1 MTDQQGETLTP
12 ENRDQSYVPSR
23 SYRADSGLTPSL
35 DLISNS
41 SRLLV
46 MGTSLATY
54 SAFRLVKQAREQGKE
69 VLIISLGPSRADPL
83 EGVEKMERKAGDVLR
98 VFLDETLK

>member
-1 MTDQQGETLTP
+1 MH
-12 ENRDQSYVPSR
+12 
-23 SYRADSGLTPSL
+23 ADKRL
-35 DLISNS
+35 DLITNS

-46 MGTSLATY
+46 LGTSLATY

-98 VFLDETLK
+98 VFLDETLKCVLILLHSSVVNNDDGMY

>member
-1 MTDQQGETLTP
+1 MFSHTTSA
-12 ENRDQSYVPSR
+12 NKR
-23 SYRADSGLTPSL
+23 L

-46 MGTSLATY
+46 LGTSLATY

-98 VFLDETLK
+98 VFLDETLKYVFPLHLSVAMNDDGMY